1 MLQHSA
7 KAIIIAGLA
16 LQPLTHQP
24 TGTQWRKTPLHI
36 LSLGLQDMGVKEYL
50 FAPRRDHR
58 GWSTPSEA
66 ARLFFLLTLI
76 VTGFWAW
83 PITEGRILLWFGLV
97 VLVSTP
103 LLTIGWWLISLVSQR
118 IESRVLVDSLHR
130 IDRSKKR

>member
-1 MLQHSA
+1 
-7 KAIIIAGLA
+7 
-16 LQPLTHQP
+16 
-24 TGTQWRKTPLHI
+24 
-36 LSLGLQDMGVKEYL
+36 MGVKEYL

-83 PITEGRILLWFGLV
+83 PITEGRILLWFSLV

-130 IDRSKKR
+130 IDRSKKQ